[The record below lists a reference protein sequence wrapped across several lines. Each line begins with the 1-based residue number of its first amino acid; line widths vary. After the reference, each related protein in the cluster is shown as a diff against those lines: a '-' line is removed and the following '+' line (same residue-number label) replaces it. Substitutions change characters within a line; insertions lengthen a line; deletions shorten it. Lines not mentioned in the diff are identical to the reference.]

1 MTEDT
6 DVIAMRNATAALEEA
21 QHQITQLA
29 EENTRLKGK
38 RLPKAVSAQSVLGG
52 TDIPFYNSGRNYI
65 IGYADPSNQKKR
77 D

>member
-29 EENTRLKGK
+29 EENNRLKGK
-38 RLPKAVSAQSVLGG
+38 RLPKAVSA
-52 TDIPFYNSGRNYI
+52 
-65 IGYADPSNQKKR
+65 
-77 D
+77 

>member
-29 EENTRLKGK
+29 EENTLI
-38 RLPKAVSAQSVLGG
+38 LNL
-52 TDIPFYNSGRNYI
+52 NLL
-65 IGYADPSNQKKR
+65 
-77 D
+77 